1 MLKNF
6 LVITFRNFSRHL
18 GYTSLNIAGLTIG
31 LATFIFIALWIH
43 DELSYDQFHKNKA
56 TLYQIYHNAQYSDGS
71 IQTYSSTPALLA
83 ETLESSIPEVEEAVR
98 TNWGDQLLFT
108 YGKKSFI
115 ENGYWADRGFLNI
128 FSYPIIKGNAQD
140 PVPDVY
146 SIAISRTLSEKY
158 FPGEEPL
165 GKVFR
170 VAEKYDFKVTAVFE
184 DVPRNSTMRFDF
196 IIDFDR
202 YFKEREW
209 MKNWGNSSNQTF
221 VKLNE
226 GASAEEV
233 NKKMADVITKNC
245 KECAGIQPILHR
257 YTDIRLHSNYKNGK
271 VDGGRIQYIK
281 GFMFTAIII
290 LLIACIN
297 FMNLAT
303 ARAAMRGREV
313 GVRKVIGAQR
323 KNLII
328 HFIGE
333 SLLITF
339 FSMALALI
347 TVQLLLPSFNVL
359 TGKSVGLDLSEPAI
373 LLALFSILLF
383 TGILAGS
390 YPAFVLS
397 SFKPVTVLKGQAQ
410 SLLSG
415 AGLRKTLVVAQ
426 FAISAVLISGS
437 IIVNNQIQYIRTKN
451 LGFNKDNVITMQL
464 RGGVE
469 KHIQA
474 FRNEAL
480 KHPGIISMSTAQH
493 NPFSVDNST
502 TDPIWPGKEDGE
514 QISFRAITSDE
525 HFIPTMG
532 MQLIAGRNFNG
543 ARADTVNYI
552 VNEAAVK
559 AMRLDDP
566 VGTPLEM
573 WFGKGQIIGVV
584 KDFHNRNFREKI
596 EPLIFTYYPE
606 NSWRIFIRLDGNNIQ
621 ESISFLQDTYK
632 KFDSVYPFEYSF
644 LDKQF
649 DDVYN
654 AETTTGRLSIA
665 FMVIAIIISCLGLF
679 GLASFTAERRTKEIG
694 VRKVLGAS
702 VPNLIMLLCSDFTKL
717 ILIALMIGLP
727 FAYYLTSSFLA
738 QYEYHTEMN
747 LWIFVFVALLTLAIA
762 ILTVIYQSTKAAT
775 INPANTLR
783 ND

>member
-1 MLKNF
+1 
-6 LVITFRNFSRHL
+6 
-18 GYTSLNIAGLTIG
+18 
-31 LATFIFIALWIH
+31 
-43 DELSYDQFHKNKA
+43 
-56 TLYQIYHNAQYSDGS
+56 
-71 IQTYSSTPALLA
+71 
-83 ETLESSIPEVEEAVR
+83 
-98 TNWGDQLLFT
+98 
-108 YGKKSFI
+108 
-115 ENGYWADRGFLNI
+115 
-128 FSYPIIKGNAQD
+128 
-140 PVPDVY
+140 
-146 SIAISRTLSEKY
+146 
-158 FPGEEPL
+158 
-165 GKVFR
+165 
-170 VAEKYDFKVTAVFE
+170 
-184 DVPRNSTMRFDF
+184 
-196 IIDFDR
+196 
-202 YFKEREW
+202 
-209 MKNWGNSSNQTF
+209 
-221 VKLNE
+221 
-226 GASAEEV
+226 V